1 MPTAELIKPKSYNH
15 LGRIWKQGE
24 VVDITDELAAD
35 LEDNPRFRIRGFGA
49 AREARVTSGSR
60 RAAMSSMG
68 RSAMPPTGS
77 IPTMRRITW

>member
-24 VVDITDELAAD
+24 VVEITDELAAE

-49 AREARVTSGSR
+49 ARGARATSGKPKGR
-60 RAAMSSMG
+60 DELIR
-68 RSAMPPTGS
+68 RSATSPTGS
-77 IPTMRRITW
+77 IPTMRRITR